1 MSGDATPSEG
11 LFHIEA
17 KPTDDEGYNQIHTE
31 CETIATA
38 ILMEHDPVGQKI
50 VGIFRIYRNFISEAL
65 EEADEVV
72 TDDQFIGWLQHTV
85 KHRGE
90 IGNWEDDAFEA
101 LDDLFIQNIENTDL
115 SPREVFDCFDRYVE
129 QTTEGFEQTHGMEGF
144 FDNAE

>member
-1 MSGDATPSEG
+1 MDRTSSGE
-11 LFHIEA
+11 LFKIEA
-17 KPTDDEGYNQIHTE
+17 KPTDDGGYNQIHAE

-65 EEADEVV
+65 EEADAEVS
-72 TDDQFIGWLQHTV
+72 DEQFIGWLQHTA

-101 LDDLFIQNIENTDL
+101 LDDLFIQNIEDTDL
-115 SPREVFDCFDRYVE
+115 SPREVFDYFDRYVDE
-129 QTTEGFEQTHGMEGF
+129 TTEEFEQMHGMEGF
-144 FDNAE
+144 FANGE